1 MNRSFTL
8 CALGATLT
16 MLAACS
22 STGTSQ
28 TAGTNS
34 ATPAQAVAS
43 NENMTCRNIIKT
55 GTRLGTRVC
64 KTEAGITGQPRCHQQ
79 HPEQQ
84 CAERRPRRR
93 LSGTP
98 SI

>member
-64 KTEAGITGQPRCHQQ
+64 KTDAQWKQESQDSRDATNSIQNNSAQSAGPAG
-79 HPEQQ
+79 
-84 CAERRPRRR
+84 
-93 LSGTP
+93 G
-98 SI
+98 

>member
-64 KTEAGITGQPRCHQQ
+64 KTDAQWKQESMDSRDATNAIQNNSAQSAGPAG
-79 HPEQQ
+79 
-84 CAERRPRRR
+84 
-93 LSGTP
+93 G
-98 SI
+98 